1 LANISPDKPLFPIG
15 VVAEMLNIPQR
26 VLRAYED
33 KQVIKPSRSQTGR
46 RLYSHRD
53 IQRIE
58 YIHYLNRIKKVNLAG
73 VKEIFDLLA
82 KINEQDSDKILAEF
96 QNELSQIGSDE
107 KTILQED

>member
-1 LANISPDKPLFPIG
+1 MANIAPEKPLFPIG

-33 KQVIKPSRSQTGR
+33 KEVIQPSRSQTGR
-46 RLYSHRD
+46 RLYSQRD

-73 VKEIFDLLA
+73 VKEIFNLLA
-82 KINEQDSDKILAEF
+82 KINDQDSDKILAEF
-96 QNELSQIGSDE
+96 QTELSKIGLE
-107 KTILQED
+107 QREILSE

>member
-1 LANISPDKPLFPIG
+1 MADIAPDKPLFPIG
-15 VVAEMLNIPQR
+15 VVADMLNIPQR

-33 KQVIKPSRSQTGR
+33 KEVIKPSRSQTGR

-58 YIHYLNRIKKVNLAG
+58 YIHYLNNVKKVNLAG

-82 KINEQDSDKILAEF
+82 KIDEKESDKILAEF
-96 QNELSQIGSDE
+96 REELSKMGSE
-107 KTILQED
+107 KEEVV

>member
-1 LANISPDKPLFPIG
+1 MANIAPDKPLFPIG

-33 KQVIKPSRSQTGR
+33 KEVIKPSRSQTGR

-58 YIHYLNRIKKVNLAG
+58 YIHYLNRVKKVNLAG
-73 VKEIFDLLA
+73 VKEIFNLLA
-82 KINEQDSDKILAEF
+82 KIDEKESDKILAEF
-96 QNELSQIGSDE
+96 QEELSKMGSDKKE
-107 KTILQED
+107 IFSE

>member
-1 LANISPDKPLFPIG
+1 MANIAPEKPLFPIG

-26 VLRAYED
+26 VLRAYEE
-33 KQVIKPSRSQTGR
+33 KEVIQPSRSETGR

-73 VKEIFDLLA
+73 VKEIFNLLA
-82 KINEQDSDKILAEF
+82 KIDDKESDKILAEF
-96 QNELSQIGSDE
+96 QDELSKIDLNE
-107 KTILQED
+107 KKMLIEE